1 MPSLHD
7 VLLEINNFFEKTK
20 EVGEFE
26 VTTTK
31 IIGIDEDN
39 YKVGQYVHIH
49 NSILNDDVYKIT
61 AIDVEEITLD
71 AVLLPETSD
80 NIVLYGLAIPKPL
93 LTLVDEIK
101 SNGKEGSIQSES
113 VSRYSVTYG
122 DGGSNWAKV
131 YRKSLDKWRKLRW

>member
-1 MPSLHD
+1 MNLHD

-26 VTTTK
+26 ITSSK
-31 IIGIDEDN
+31 IIGIDEEN

-49 NSILNDDVYKIT
+49 NSVLNDDVYKIT
-61 AIDVEEITLD
+61 AIDTEELTLD
-71 AVLLPETSD
+71 AVLTPET
-80 NIVLYGLAIPKPL
+80 NTHLVVYGLAIPKAL

-101 SNGKEGSIQSES
+101 ANGKEGSIKSES
-113 VSRYSVTYG
+113 VSRYSVSYG

>member
-1 MPSLHD
+1 VNLHD

-20 EVGEFE
+20 EVGEFQI
-26 VTTTK
+26 TSNK
-31 IIGIDEDN
+31 IIGVNEDN

-49 NSILNDDVYKIT
+49 NSTLNDDVYKIT
-61 AIDVEEITLD
+61 AIGAGEITLN

-80 NIVLYGLAIPKPL
+80 NIVIFGLAIPKPL

-101 SNGKEGSIQSES
+101 ANGKEGSVQSES
-113 VSRYSVTYG
+113 VSRYSVSYG
-122 DGGSNWAKV
+122 EGGSNWAKV

>member
-1 MPSLHD
+1 MDLHD

-26 VTTTK
+26 ITSSK
-31 IIGIDEDN
+31 IIGIDEEN

-49 NSILNDDVYKIT
+49 NSTLNDDVYKIT

-71 AVLLPETSD
+71 AELEPETSD
-80 NIVLYGLAIPKPL
+80 NIVVYGLAIPRAL

-101 SNGKEGSIQSES
+101 ANGKEGSIQSES
-113 VSRYSVTYG
+113 VSRYSVSYG
-122 DGGSNWAKV
+122 EGGSNWAKV
-131 YRKSLDKWRKLRW
+131 YKKSLDKWRKLRW